1 MKKQFIYLLV
11 CMLLP
16 LFLVSCE
23 KDKGKGGVPE
33 ENITRDAVMDAD
45 SNMYDVVKIGN
56 QVWMTE
62 NLRTTKYEDGT
73 PIPLDTVGVPSRY
86 CPNGNAANVKKYG
99 YLYNFRAVVNG
110 AQGSETN
117 PSGVQGI
124 CPQGWHV
131 PSDAEWQELESYVRD
146 HLDPNNENHLPAKAL
161 ASSEGWQTSSRVGTP
176 GNDPSSNNFMG
187 FFALPAGKLQISID
201 EDQFYSYVGFG
212 LAAYFWTCSGSGNAA
227 TMRSIHNDSQDIFSD
242 TSSDGIS
249 VRCLKDPETED

>member
-1 MKKQFIYLLV
+1 MKKQFVYLIA
-11 CMLLP
+11 CMLVP

-23 KDKGKGGVPE
+23 KDKGKEGVPE

-99 YLYNFRAVVNG
+99 YLYNFRAVMNG

-131 PSDAEWQELESYVRD
+131 PSDAEWQELESYVID
-146 HLDPNNENHLPAKAL
+146 HLDPKNDNHMPAKGL
-161 ASSEGWQTSSRVGTP
+161 ASSEGWQTSTQRATP

-187 FFALPAGKLQISID
+187 FFAMPAGYLFINYD
-201 EDQFYSYVGFG
+201 DGRYTSYEEFG
-212 LAAYFWTCSGSGNAA
+212 RAAYFWSSTGNDNFAR
-227 TMRSIHNDSQDIFSD
+227 MRYICYDRQDIYSD
-242 TSSDGIS
+242 NSDGGCS
-249 VRCLKDPETED
+249 VRCLRD

>member
-1 MKKQFIYLLV
+1 MKKQFVYLIA
-11 CMLLP
+11 CMLVP

-23 KDKGKGGVPE
+23 KDKGKEGVPE

-86 CPNGNAANVKKYG
+86 CPNGDAANVKKYG
-99 YLYNFRAVVNG
+99 YLYNFRAVMNG

-131 PSDAEWQELESYVRD
+131 PSDAEWQELVDYVWTQI
-146 HLDPNNENHLPAKAL
+146 DPRSDYTPAKAL
-161 ASSEGWQTSSRVGTP
+161 ASTEGWEPSKNGGSP
-176 GNDPSSNNFMG
+176 GYEPSKNNSMG
-187 FFALPAGKLQISID
+187 FSALPAGVLLID
-201 EDQFYSYVGFG
+201 FDNNRILEVGYMG
-212 LAAYFWTCSGSGNAA
+212 IYAYFWSSSYDMVLDEFPEGRTWLIDHMGQDL
-227 TMRSIHNDSQDIFSD
+227 RNDMLK
-242 TSSDGIS
+242 GGCS
-249 VRCLKDPETED
+249 VRCLRD

>member
-1 MKKQFIYLLV
+1 MKKQFVYLIA
-11 CMLLP
+11 CMLVP
-16 LFLVSCE
+16 LFLVSCD
-23 KDKGKGGVPE
+23 KDKGKESVPE

-45 SNMYDVVKIGN
+45 RNMYDVVKIGN

-99 YLYNFRAVVNG
+99 YLYNFRAVMNG
-110 AQGSETN
+110 AHGSETN

-131 PSDAEWQELESYVRD
+131 PSDAEWQELESYVLSQ
-146 HLDPNNENHLPAKAL
+146 LDPGKQYQTIAKGL
-161 ASSEGWQTSSRVGTP
+161 ASAEGWMTSDNVGAP
-176 GNDPSSNNFMG
+176 GNDPSSNNYMG
-187 FFALPAGKLQISID
+187 FFALPAGKLLISID
-201 EDQFYSYVGFG
+201 EDRLLYYDGFG
-212 LAAYFWTCSGSGNAA
+212 SAAYFWSATGSDNAA
-227 TMRSIHNDSQDIFSD
+227 MMRYLDSNSQDISRD

-249 VRCLKDPETED
+249 VRCLKD